1 MIPVDGLGYAYGMAI
16 MTIRSTYALDA
27 ETVRTLEDV
36 ARRWGVS
43 KSEALRRAIRTA
55 AGQKDRAQNR
65 SIAALSKLQ
74 RSLGLSAGSARA
86 WGRRVKQERQASRQE
101 IK

>member
-1 MIPVDGLGYAYGMAI
+1 MAI
-16 MTIRSTYALDA
+16 MTIRSTYALDP
-27 ETVRTLEDV
+27 ETVRRLEDV

-55 AGQKDRAQNR
+55 ASQNDRAQNR
-65 SIAALSKLQ
+65 PIKALSKLQ

-86 WGRRVKQERQASRQE
+86 WVRRVRQERQASRRG